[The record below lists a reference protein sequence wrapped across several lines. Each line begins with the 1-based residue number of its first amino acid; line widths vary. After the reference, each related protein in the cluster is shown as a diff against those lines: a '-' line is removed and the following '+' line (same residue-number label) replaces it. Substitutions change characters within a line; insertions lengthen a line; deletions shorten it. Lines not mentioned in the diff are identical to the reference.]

1 MKMLMVFNYLWFA
14 VWYVFTTHS
23 YKLQKA
29 QERSWPASDINPIYV
44 SLSQTY
50 MDLKD
55 YKKAIVYYEKE
66 LEHYVDNP
74 SEVKTCLQIYYL

>member
-1 MKMLMVFNYLWFA
+1 MI
-14 VWYVFTTHS
+14 VFTTHS
-23 YKLQKA
+23 CMLQKA
-29 QERSWPASDINPIYV
+29 QEHGWPATDINPIYV

-66 LEHYVDNP
+66 LEHYAHNP
-74 SEVKTCLQIYYL
+74 SEV